1 MSFYT
6 GANMRFGF
14 PHQTFRQPP
23 FANPRVSATSQLQR
37 PKLADWRALLPALS
51 LASLLLAVGSPTP
64 VVPPSLWAQNPA
76 TPDPA
81 QTTPPRCEIIPL
93 ADHRFEMR
101 IDGQLRT
108 VWHFPH
114 DVPRPFL
121 FPLIGPSGQ
130 SVTRMGHPGAPDHD
144 HHRSVWFAHYKV
156 DGFDFWSENG
166 GTKII
171 QNQWYAL
178 EDGDDA
184 ARLAFQLHW
193 LAPDDQ
199 TLLWQ
204 DVILELQPA
213 SAAGEERSGW
223 QLEIQTTLRPAAE
236 RSQVT
241 LQKTNFGLLAVR
253 VSKSLSAAFGQGL
266 LTADDGQTGEP
277 SLFGKPHRWVD
288 YSGASASGEGQSRSW
303 FAEGITYFDHPSNPG
318 FPNAWHVRQ
327 DGWMCTSPT
336 LAGDLVVTAEQPL
349 TLRYLLRVHADRYD
363 AVSAERV
370 FQQFADSA
378 RFELAKSKR
387 PHTRYEI
394 NRRD

>member
-1 MSFYT
+1 MT
-6 GANMRFGF
+6 VGA
-14 PHQTFRQPP
+14 
-23 FANPRVSATSQLQR
+23 
-37 PKLADWRALLPALS
+37 
-51 LASLLLAVGSPTP
+51 
-64 VVPPSLWAQNPA
+64 PSLRAQTPA
-76 TPDPA
+76 APNLA

-93 ADHRFEMR
+93 AGHRFEMR

-171 QNQWYAL
+171 QNQWYAM

-184 ARLAFQLHW
+184 ARLAVQLHW
-193 LAPDDQ
+193 LDPDDQ

-204 DVILELQPA
+204 DVILELQPTT
-213 SAAGEERSGW
+213 AAGEDQSGW

-236 RSQVT
+236 RPQVT

-288 YSGASASGEGQSRSW
+288 YSGASASGEGLSRSWSKGARSW
-303 FAEGITYFDHPSNPG
+303 FAEGITYFDHPSNRG

-327 DGWMCTSPT
+327 DGWMCASPT
-336 LAGDLVVTAEQPL
+336 LASDLVVTAEHPL
-349 TLRYLLRVHADRYD
+349 TLRYLLRVHADRYEP
-363 AVSAERV
+363 ASAEQV
-370 FQQFADSA
+370 FQRFANSA
-378 RFELAKSKR
+378 RFELTKSQR